1 MIRIKKEAIA
11 AFGALLLL
19 IGFTWNEKNNQLMT
33 IPRVIIS
40 TDDPASALHL
50 DEANSELKVY
60 NTNTIISGG
69 YYSVKL
75 PS

>member
-1 MIRIKKEAIA
+1 MVRIKKEAIA

-19 IGFTWNEKNNQLMT
+19 IGFTWNEKN
-33 IPRVIIS
+33 

-60 NTNTIISGG
+60 
-69 YYSVKL
+69 K
-75 PS
+75 

>member
-33 IPRVIIS
+33 IPRVIS
-40 TDDPASALHL
+40 TDDPASVLRL
-50 DEANSELKVY
+50 DEANSELKV
-60 NTNTIISGG
+60 
-69 YYSVKL
+69 
-75 PS
+75 